1 MYYQLNPGRNLGK
14 TNALNE
20 ADMEEFLR
28 LQQTKGD
35 SENSWSIDVESL
47 DDACDLS
54 VKNPNKVEV
63 VDNRKPVEILN
74 SISDLN
80 EDISHLIANIAN
92 NIVIKEVL

>member
-1 MYYQLNPGRNLGK
+1 M
-14 TNALNE
+14 
-20 ADMEEFLR
+20 
-28 LQQTKGD
+28 
-35 SENSWSIDVESL
+35 
-47 DDACDLS
+47 CDLS

-80 EDISHLIANIAN
+80 EEISHLIANIAN